1 MYGDVNSRAPSSA
14 AIDPNDPK
22 GDFATTAESRTGIE
36 VVELANGETIWWVI
50 SSGSHKAFSPP
61 TGLS

>member
-1 MYGDVNSRAPSSA
+1 MYGDVHSRAPSSA

-22 GDFATTAESRTGIE
+22 SDFAPSTESRTGIE

-50 SSGSHKAFSPP
+50 SSGSHNPFSSP